1 MEKII
6 NAARLL
12 IKDFAKMPQPTQLI
26 VACVLVVAAFST
38 GQCNSDS
45 KLNQFRQEFAKLQK
59 EANTAKQFADSTN
72 NIVIRLTTESK
83 QKDKQIASL
92 TVTIDVTNK
101 QRSILKGNLSRLED
115 SLEVTKDTAQIVAIQ
130 EGIIYNLKEQV
141 SNAESVIGQQKEVI
155 AVQQFKISKLDSAVA
170 IATQRGDS
178 LQVVVNKLIDMP
190 KPPRQW
196 ISKKTA
202 GLISFAAG
210 VIIGDRLARR

>member
-1 MEKII
+1 MDKVID
-6 NAARLL
+6 AFRKL
-12 IKDFAKMPQPTQLI
+12 IKDFAKMPQLTQLI
-26 VACVLVVAAFST
+26 VACVLVVAAFSF
-38 GQCNSDS
+38 GQCNSES
-45 KLNQFRQEFAKLQK
+45 KINQFREQFTKLQK
-59 EANTAKQFADSTN
+59 EAETAKQFADSTN
-72 NIVIRLTTESK
+72 NIVIRLTTESN

-101 QRSILKGNLSRLED
+101 QRSILKGSLSKLED
-115 SLEVTKDTAQIVAIQ
+115 SLEVTKDTAQMVAIQ

-141 SNAESVIGQQKEVI
+141 SNAESVIGQQKEI
-155 AVQQFKISKLDSAVA
+155 ITAQQFKISKLDSAVA

-210 VIIGDRLARR
+210 VIIGDRLAGR

>member
-1 MEKII
+1 MEKVID
-6 NAARLL
+6 AFRKL

-26 VACVLVVAAFST
+26 LACVLVVAAFSF

-45 KLNQFRQEFAKLQK
+45 KLNQFRQEFTKLQK
-59 EANTAKQFADSTN
+59 EAETVKQFADSTN
-72 NIVIRLTTESK
+72 DIVIRLTAESQ

-92 TVTIDVTNK
+92 TVTVDVTNK
-101 QRSILKGNLSRLED
+101 QRSILKGSLSKLED
-115 SLEVTKDTAQIVAIQ
+115 SLEVTKDTAQIVSIQ

-141 SNAESVIGQQKEVI
+141 SNAESVIGQQKEI
-155 AVQQFKISKLDSAVA
+155 ITAQQFKISKLDSAVA

-178 LQVVVNKLIDMP
+178 LQTVVNKLIDMP

-202 GLISFAAG
+202 GLVSFAAG
-210 VIIGDRLARR
+210 VIIGDRLAGR